1 MSRPPVVGLFVVG
14 LSALGFALGGL
25 WGAAT
30 VSVAVT
36 VVVAVIARVRVPGPI
51 RPAPARLRDG
61 PAPDFPS
68 HQRISSMISWSST
81 NGHHYDMVTRPFLR
95 STAAAV
101 LADRCHLDLSRDPDA
116 AARRL
121 GPEVMALLDPAVVH
135 DRTQTA
141 NLQTIGKIVD
151 RMEKL

>member
-1 MSRPPVVGLFVVG
+1 
-14 LSALGFALGGL
+14 
-25 WGAAT
+25 
-30 VSVAVT
+30 
-36 VVVAVIARVRVPGPI
+36 
-51 RPAPARLRDG
+51 
-61 PAPDFPS
+61 
-68 HQRISSMISWSST
+68 
-81 NGHHYDMVTRPFLR
+81 VTRPFLR